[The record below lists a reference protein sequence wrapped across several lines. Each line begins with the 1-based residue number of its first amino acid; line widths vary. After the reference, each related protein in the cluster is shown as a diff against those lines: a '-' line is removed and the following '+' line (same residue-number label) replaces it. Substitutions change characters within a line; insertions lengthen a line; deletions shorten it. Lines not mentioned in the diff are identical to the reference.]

1 MLSSQTKDEVTD
13 AAVDKLRVALG
24 GTVSLDA
31 LLAAEEHVIADAIN
45 KVGFWRRK
53 TQLVSPPF
61 PPLQCSGLI
70 ESRYIRQAARR
81 LRDDFN
87 SDVPKTVD
95 ELCSLPGVGPK
106 MAFLCLHAAW
116 DMSVSQGFI
125 LAGLVSNN
133 CCIVSDRNVGIGVDV
148 HVHRIT
154 NRLKWHK
161 PPTKTPEETR

>member
-1 MLSSQTKDEVTD
+1 MAPEDTVSRTLSS
-13 AAVDKLRVALG
+13 
-24 GTVSLDA
+24 
-31 LLAAEEHVIADAIN
+31 
-45 KVGFWRRK
+45 
-53 TQLVSPPF
+53 SPV
-61 PPLQCSGLI
+61 SGLI
-70 ESRYIRQAARR
+70 ESRYIRQAAQR

-116 DMSVSQGFI
+116 DMSVSHGLYWLGWSLII
-125 LAGLVSNN
+125 L
-133 CCIVSDRNVGIGVDV
+133 CIVSDRNVGIGVDV